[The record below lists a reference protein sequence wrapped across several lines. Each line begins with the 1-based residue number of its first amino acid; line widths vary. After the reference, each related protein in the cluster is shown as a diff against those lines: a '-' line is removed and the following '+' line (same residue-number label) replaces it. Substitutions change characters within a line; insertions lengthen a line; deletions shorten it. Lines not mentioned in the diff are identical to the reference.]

1 MDPELQAE
9 IAERLLPECK
19 GSYSAERAQFVIK
32 EFPVAEV
39 RRDFLNS
46 LKDRVKHRFGA
57 MYPLLISLLSPVYEE
72 DPVPKFV
79 RSAAAGAFMVN
90 LGAGTSVYPRI
101 VNCDGVG
108 YRSVHVVCDLE
119 ALPFQDASVDRLLSI
134 AVLEHVKEPERH
146 VAEFRRVLKPGG
158 AMLVFVPF
166 LQPFHASP
174 HDYQRYTEPG
184 MRHLFRDFDQQV
196 IKVGGG
202 PTSAL
207 IWTLQE
213 WLAMTL
219 SFGSMRLYQLIL
231 PLTWVLSPLKL
242 FDFFLQR
249 HPAAAIAAS
258 GFYLR
263 AIKRERE
270 PREEQLRRSSA
281 RPA

>member
-1 MDPELQAE
+1 MDSALQERITARLRAE
-9 IAERLLPECK
+9 CRA
-19 GSYSAERAQFVIK
+19 SYSAERSQFVVK
-32 EFPVAEV
+32 EFAIAEV
-39 RRDFLNS
+39 RSDFLNN

-57 MYPLLISLLSPVYEE
+57 IYPLLISLLSPVYDE
-72 DPVPKFV
+72 DPVPKFIE
-79 RSAAAGAFMVN
+79 SASTDEFLVN

-119 ALPFQDASVDRLLSI
+119 ALPFEDESVDRLLSI
-134 AVLEHVKEPERH
+134 AVLEHVNEPERH
-146 VAEFRRVLKPGG
+146 IAEFRRVLKPGG
-158 AMLVFVPF
+158 SMLVFIPF

-174 HDYQRYTEPG
+174 HDYQRYTEAG
-184 MRHLFRDFDQQV
+184 MRHIFRDFEQQM

-219 SFGSMRLYQLIL
+219 SLGSMRLYRLLL
-231 PLTWVLSPLKL
+231 PLTWILSPLKL

-249 HPAAAIAAS
+249 HPAASVAAS
-258 GFYLR
+258 GFYLQARKPAR
-263 AIKRERE
+263 AR
-270 PREEQLRRSSA
+270 
-281 RPA
+281 

>member
-1 MDPELQAE
+1 MDAVLREK
-9 IAERLLPECK
+9 IAARLRSECRD
-19 GSYSAERAQFVIK
+19 SYSSERAQFVVK
-32 EFPVAEV
+32 EFAVAEV
-39 RRDFLNS
+39 RSDFLNN
-46 LKDRVKHRFGA
+46 LKDRVKHRFGFI
-57 MYPLLISLLSPVYEE
+57 YPLLISLLSPVYDE

-79 RSAAAGAFMVN
+79 KSAADDEFMVN

-101 VNCDGVG
+101 VSCDGVG

-119 ALPFQDASVDRLLSI
+119 ALPFEDASVDRLLSI

-146 VAEFRRVLKPGG
+146 VAEFQRVLKSGG
-158 AMLVFVPF
+158 SMLVFIPF

-184 MRHLFRDFDQQV
+184 MRHLFRDFDLQV

-231 PLTWVLSPLKL
+231 PLTWILSPLKL
-242 FDFFLQR
+242 FDFLLQR
-249 HPAAAIAAS
+249 HPAASVAAS
-258 GFYLR
+258 GFYLQ
-263 AIKRERE
+263 ATKR
-270 PREEQLRRSSA
+270 
-281 RPA
+281 